1 MKERTCPP
9 DWTVVDVVELTLD
22 TQKLREALMTFVDTQ
37 IKKILVRTKLSVLP
51 EDYFVIRLPL
61 DSKPIPGEWYRPATT
76 RFAVFIREP
85 KEISLIVARRK
96 WLRMQSIF
104 DKYEISGPMKVIAFD
119 NKLSM
124 SAPGYMAV
132 IGSVLAEAKIS
143 VLPVSTLISDHLVVK
158 KEVLPR
164 AIRILRQFI
173 QKCGD

>member
-1 MKERTCPP
+1 MKSDDIE
-9 DWTVVDVVELTLD
+9 
-22 TQKLREALMTFVDTQ
+22 
-37 IKKILVRTKLSVLP
+37 IKKLLVRTKLTVLP

-119 NKLSM
+119 RKLSM
-124 SAPGYMAV
+124 SAPGYMAA

-143 VLPVSTLISDHLVVK
+143 ALPVSTLASDHLIVG
-158 KEVLPR
+158 KEHLPR
-164 AIRILRQFI
+164 AVRLLRQFI
-173 QKCGD
+173 NKCSE